1 MKIGFIGIGNMGAG
15 MTRNLL
21 TAGHTV
27 VVNDLRRD
35 FAEPLIE
42 AGAGWAETP
51 KLVAGQV
58 EIVLSCLPGPA
69 DVEAVVLGPDGILKG
84 MAAGTVYI
92 DLSSNS
98 PSKVRALH
106 ATLGVE
112 GIQMLDAPVSGGV
125 VGARTGRLVIM
136 TGGERDTFERVK
148 GVLDAIGDHVVY
160 CGEIGTGSVCK
171 LVHNAISEIS
181 SQAITELFTL
191 GVKAGVEPKSLW
203 ETTRRGA
210 FGRMA
215 GGVHTLPDTWFSGDF
230 EPDREKGY
238 FSTALMRKDMALATE
253 LGRALDVPL
262 PMANLAEQVLV
273 EAVHRG
279 WADDPCGKVR
289 LLQEERAGVQVR
301 GDFPSGTTTVVIE
314 E

>member
-15 MTRNLL
+15 MTNNLL
-21 TAGHTV
+21 KAGHTL

-35 FAEPLIE
+35 FAGPLIA
-42 AGAGWAETP
+42 AGAEWADTP
-51 KLVAGQV
+51 RLVAAQT
-58 EIVLSCLPGPA
+58 EIVLSCLPGPG
-69 DVEAVVLGPDGILKG
+69 DVETVVLGPDGLLEG
-84 MAAGTVYI
+84 MDTGAVYI

-98 PSKVRALH
+98 PAKVRALH
-106 ATLGVE
+106 ATLAGK

-125 VGARTGRLVIM
+125 VGARNGRLVIM
-136 TGGERDTFERVK
+136 TGGERRTFERVK
-148 GVLDAIGDHVVY
+148 VVLEAIGDHVVY
-160 CGEIGTGSVCK
+160 CGEIGTGSICK

-238 FSTALMRKDMALATE
+238 FSTALMRKDMGLATD
-253 LGRALDVPL
+253 LGRELDVPL

-273 EAVHRG
+273 EAVLRG
-279 WADDPCGKVR
+279 WSDDPCTKVR

-301 GDFPSGTTTVVIE
+301 GDFPSGVTTFVFE